1 MSTNAI
7 LMGRDAMLAQSLK
20 LSVIGN
26 NIANSNT
33 VGFKSRSVIFSD
45 REGFYVGPTW
55 SNGLRANLGRGVDIT
70 AGSAN
75 WQNGVIGATNVDTHI
90 AISGNGMLPV
100 ELNGQTMY
108 TRSGDFSMVETASGS
123 GTYYLM
129 RPDGSLLMG
138 GALTGETV
146 SLDGPVTFTGAPTAI
161 RVGQNGLI
169 EADGATVTNGQIGL
183 QRFVNPDAL
192 TQVGM
197 GVYQTTDNAGIISD
211 TPTAPGYEGCGEI
224 IQGALE
230 QSNVDLV
237 NEFSEMI
244 LCQRAFQANSRT
256 ITTANEM
263 LQEVLNIKR

>member
-33 VGFKSRSVIFSD
+33 VGYKSRRVVFSD

-55 SNGLRANLGRGVDIT
+55 QNGLRANIGRGVDIT
-70 AGSAN
+70 AGSSD
-75 WQNGVIGATNVDTHI
+75 WTNGVIGVTNADTHL
-90 AISGNGMLPV
+90 AISGGGMLPV
-100 ELNGQTMY
+100 DVNGETLY
-108 TRSGDFSMVETASGS
+108 TRSGDFSMVET
-123 GTYYLM
+123 GTGTNEYVLM

-138 GALTGETV
+138 GTLSGDDVTLAGA
-146 SLDGPVTFTGAPTAI
+146 VTFTGAPTAI
-161 RVGQNGLI
+161 RISQDGVI
-169 EADGATVTNGQIGL
+169 EADNATVTNSQIGL

-197 GVYQTTDNAGIISD
+197 GVYATTDAAGIASTNPGKPGSD
-211 TPTAPGYEGCGEI
+211 STGEI

-237 NEFSEMI
+237 NEFSELI
-244 LCQRAFQANSRT
+244 LTQRAFQANSRT